1 MRRQSHVI
9 GELESALSFQA
20 EWFPSVELPSRYNH
34 RVVGITLVI
43 ERKYSICQ
51 DKLLRDENM
60 RNRCIALLAA
70 LLIAPA
76 AQAENCGWP
85 EQDALASVVRVT
97 SEDGSHA
104 SGVVVGPNRVL
115 TAAHAID
122 QAYQSYIR
130 IEETLYPAFV
140 ASIDRARDLAIL
152 EVSSLN
158 VEPIKI
164 GDSDLSNSAKVW
176 AVGFPRAESKTTSS
190 GSFKIKAATDG
201 ALHTTA
207 PIDSGQSGGGLIT
220 CEHGR
225 HVLAGMLR
233 GFAAYVNGDE
243 YVKIKNHSVSV
254 ASADIRDFI
263 NEWERTT
270 K

>member
-1 MRRQSHVI
+1 MTKR
-9 GELESALSFQA
+9 L
-20 EWFPSVELPSRYNH
+20 
-34 RVVGITLVI
+34 
-43 ERKYSICQ
+43 
-51 DKLLRDENM
+51 
-60 RNRCIALLAA
+60 IAVLAG
-70 LLIAPA
+70 LLIAPMA
-76 AQAENCGWP
+76 AQADSCGWP
-85 EQDALASVVRVT
+85 EKEALESVVRVT

-122 QAYQSYIR
+122 EAYQSFIR
-130 IEETLYPAFV
+130 IEETLYPAFL
-140 ASIDRARDLAIL
+140 ASIDRSKDLAIL
-152 EVSSLN
+152 EVSALD
-158 VEPIKI
+158 VAPIKL
-164 GDSDLSNSAKVW
+164 GDNDLSNSAKVW

-190 GSFKIKAATDG
+190 GSFKIKATTDG

-220 CEHGR
+220 CEQGQ

-254 ASADIRDFI
+254 ASADIRNFI
-263 NEWERTT
+263 SEWESAG